1 MNKILPVAAG
11 LLAVV
16 SVATTAAAQA
26 PAAAAAPAQTPLTAS
41 GAPTPGMC
49 FLSADEMLMKSAVGQ
64 SVNGRLQQLQQ
75 AVTAELSPEANAL
88 RASAANQTEEWKKRA
103 GALQTKSAIREQE
116 LEATAATQ
124 KNKILVEARPLIQAA
139 LQERGCAA
147 VLDKASTYAVN
158 PAMDVTDL
166 VVSKLN
172 AKLTTLAFDRVNL
185 EQQYM
190 AQAAAN
196 APRPAAAK
204 PAAKPA
210 AKK

>member
-1 MNKILPVAAG
+1 MNKILPAAAG

-16 SVATTAAAQA
+16 SVATAAAAQA
-26 PAAAAAPAQTPLTAS
+26 PAAAPAQTPLQAT

-49 FLSADEMLMKSAVGQ
+49 FLSADEMLMKSSVGQ
-64 SVNGRLQQLQQ
+64 SVNVRLQQLQQ
-75 AVTAELSPEANAL
+75 AVNAELSPEANAL
-88 RASAANQTEEWKKRA
+88 RAGANNQTEEWKKRA

-116 LEATAATQ
+116 LEATAAEQ
-124 KNKILVEARPLIQAA
+124 RNKILAEARPLIQAA
-139 LQERGCAA
+139 LQERSCAA

-158 PAMDVTDL
+158 PSMDVTDL

-172 AKLTTLAFDRVNL
+172 TKLATLTFDRVNL
-185 EQQYM
+185 EQKYM

-196 APRPAAAK
+196 APRPAVAAK